1 MSPDDRHEYDC
12 LPRKRRLS
20 GGRDMNEETPET
32 RILGGGEDDALPPV
46 TRGVGYGSPVRELRT
61 YSGLRVGSAPPEARS

>member
-1 MSPDDRHEYDC
+1 MSLDDRHEYDC

-32 RILGGGEDDALPPV
+32 RILGGEDDALPPV
-46 TRGVGYGSPVRELRT
+46 TRGVGVQSEG
-61 YSGLRVGSAPPEARS
+61 